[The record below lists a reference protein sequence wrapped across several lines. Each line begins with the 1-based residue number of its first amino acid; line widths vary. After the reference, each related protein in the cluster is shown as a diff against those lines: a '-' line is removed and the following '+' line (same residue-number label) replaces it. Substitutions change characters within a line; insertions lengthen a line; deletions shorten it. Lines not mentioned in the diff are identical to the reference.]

1 MRVPKLSEEEITLHL
16 AKLPGWTRKDDALS
30 KTYKF
35 KDFSHALGFV
45 NQIAEAAEA
54 ADHHPDIL
62 IRYNRVTLTLT
73 THDSG
78 GLTLNDVSLA
88 TVSDDFAEGIG
99 L

>member
-1 MRVPKLSEEEITLHL
+1 MRVPKLSEEEINRHL
-16 AKLPGWTRKDDALS
+16 ANLPGWTREGESLS

-45 NQIAEAAEA
+45 NQVAEAAEA

-62 IRYNRVTLTLT
+62 IRYSKVTLTLT

-78 GLTLNDVSLA
+78 GLTRNDVDLA
-88 TVSDDFAEGIG
+88 AVSDDLADRTDQ
-99 L
+99 